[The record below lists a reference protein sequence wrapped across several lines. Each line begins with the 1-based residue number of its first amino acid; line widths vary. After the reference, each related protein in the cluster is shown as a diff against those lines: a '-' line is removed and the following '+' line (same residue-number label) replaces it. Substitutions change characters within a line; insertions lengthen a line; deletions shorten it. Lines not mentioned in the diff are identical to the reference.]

1 MKYVA
6 SYHQE
11 KVWFIDKFERGTL
24 YEGGPSFTQKP
35 YWRRRV

>member
-24 YEGGPSFTQKP
+24 YEGGTCVS
-35 YWRRRV
+35 